1 MTNQSLT
8 FAVETSQTKTAPI
21 REVRMSSFPLGR
33 KILVTG
39 ALAALLGTIP
49 ACVTTSDF
57 DRLRSQVY
65 SQEQERLRQQERIT
79 QLEAE
84 LARSQPAQA
93 NNWAEVNSLRS
104 QLAALTGQVDDL
116 QRTQQ
121 MQQEAAGGLV
131 TVDSL
136 NSRVVDLERKTLF
149 MATQLGIVF
158 DEMPPLP
165 PAQSTPAGSFPGTLT
180 PPSQEPEVPGG
191 DSQPATQPMTQPAPP
206 ATSAPQAQPETQPQA
221 EVPGQELYQQA
232 LESFY
237 AMKYKEA
244 QTTWAEF
251 VKGFPKDPL
260 VPNAIFWQGEC
271 FFQMQDY
278 ANAVLTYQKVI
289 EDHSKSNKYTAALL
303 KQGISF
309 FKLKKDQAG
318 RLVLEDLIKKHP
330 ESAEAKRAQA
340 YLKGGN

>member
-1 MTNQSLT
+1 
-8 FAVETSQTKTAPI
+8 
-21 REVRMSSFPLGR
+21 MSSFLHGR
-33 KILVTG
+33 KILIAG

-65 SQEQERLRQQERIT
+65 SQEQERIKQQERIT

-93 NNWAEVNSLRS
+93 NNWAEVNALRS
-104 QLAALTGQVDDL
+104 DVAAITGQLDDL
-116 QRTQQ
+116 RRAEDMRQQ
-121 MQQEAAGGLV
+121 AAGGAV

-136 NSRVVDLERKTLF
+136 NTRVVDLERKTLF
-149 MATQLGIVF
+149 MATQLGVVF

-165 PAQSTPAGSFPGTLT
+165 APGSDA
-180 PPSQEPEVPGG
+180 VPGMMPPVLPQ
-191 DSQPATQPMTQPAPP
+191 SPATAPEPAVPAVTEPQPQTPVVAP
-206 ATSAPQAQPETQPQA
+206 APQAEA
-221 EVPGQELYQQA
+221 SGQELYQQA

-289 EDHSKSNKYTAALL
+289 EEHSKSNKYTAAQL

-318 RLVLEDLIKKHP
+318 KLVLEDLIKKHP
-330 ESAEAKRAQA
+330 NTAEAKRAQA

>member
-1 MTNQSLT
+1 
-8 FAVETSQTKTAPI
+8 
-21 REVRMSSFPLGR
+21 MSSFPLGR

-65 SQEQERLRQQERIT
+65 SQEQERIKQQERIA
-79 QLEAE
+79 QLESE

-93 NNWAEVNSLRS
+93 NNWAEVNALRS

-116 QRTQQ
+116 HRTQQ

-165 PAQSTPAGSFPGTLT
+165 PAQSTPTGSFPGTMT
-180 PPSQEPEVPGG
+180 PADPDAPEVPGNA
-191 DSQPATQPMTQPAPP
+191 SQPVTQPATQPAAPVIGTPETRPETQ
-206 ATSAPQAQPETQPQA
+206 TETQPQA

-237 AMKYKEA
+237 AMKYKQA

-318 RLVLEDLIKKHP
+318 KLVLEDLIKKHP
-330 ESAEAKRAQA
+330 QSAEAKRAQA

>member
-1 MTNQSLT
+1 
-8 FAVETSQTKTAPI
+8 
-21 REVRMSSFPLGR
+21 MSSFHLGR
-33 KILVTG
+33 KILIAG

-65 SQEQERLRQQERIT
+65 SQEQERIKQQERIT

-93 NNWAEVNSLRS
+93 NNWAEVNTLRS
-104 QLAALTGQVDDL
+104 DVATLTGQIDDL
-116 QRTQQ
+116 RRTQE
-121 MQQEAAGGLV
+121 MQQQATGGLV
-131 TVDSL
+131 TVDTL
-136 NSRVVDLERKTLF
+136 NTRVLELERKNLF
-149 MATQLGIVF
+149 MASQLGIVF

-165 PAQSTPAGSFPGTLT
+165 STQGAPAAAVPGMTTPAS
-180 PPSQEPEVPGG
+180 PGG
-191 DSQPATQPMTQPAPP
+191 LESPAVTPQPGIPATQTEPQLQTAPAAEPN
-206 ATSAPQAQPETQPQA
+206 PQAV
-221 EVPGQELYQQA
+221 VPGQELYQQA

-237 AMKYKEA
+237 AMKYQQA
-244 QTTWAEF
+244 QSTWAEF

-289 EDHSKSNKYTAALL
+289 EEHSKSNKYTAALL

-318 RLVLEDLIKKHP
+318 KLVLEDLIKKHP
-330 ESAEAKRAQA
+330 QSAEAKRAQA

>member
-1 MTNQSLT
+1 
-8 FAVETSQTKTAPI
+8 
-21 REVRMSSFPLGR
+21 MSSFPHGR
-33 KILVTG
+33 KILITG
-39 ALAALLGTIP
+39 ALAALLGSVP

-65 SQEQERLRQQERIT
+65 SQEQERIKQQERIT
-79 QLEAE
+79 QLESE

-104 QLAALTGQVDDL
+104 DVATLTGQIDDL
-116 QRTQQ
+116 RRTEEMRQQ
-121 MQQEAAGGLV
+121 ATGGTV
-131 TVDSL
+131 TVDTL
-136 NSRVVDLERKTLF
+136 NTRVLDLERKTLF
-149 MATQLGIVF
+149 MATQLGVVF

-165 PAQSTPAGSFPGTLT
+165 ATQEAPAGA
-180 PPSQEPEVPGG
+180 VPGMAPAG
-191 DSQPATQPMTQPAPP
+191 PQSAVEPQPMAPAMTQPEPQTP
-206 ATSAPQAQPETQPQA
+206 AEPSPQAD
-221 EVPGQELYQQA
+221 VPGQELYQQA

-244 QTTWAEF
+244 QATWGEF

-289 EDHSKSNKYTAALL
+289 EEHKSSNKYTAALL

-318 RLVLEDLIKKHP
+318 KLVLEDLIKKHP
-330 ESAEAKRAQA
+330 KSAEAKRAQA
-340 YLKGGN
+340 YLKSGN

>member
-1 MTNQSLT
+1 
-8 FAVETSQTKTAPI
+8 
-21 REVRMSSFPLGR
+21 MSSLHLGR
-33 KILVTG
+33 KILISG

-65 SQEQERLRQQERIT
+65 SQEQERIKQQDRIA
-79 QLEAE
+79 QMEAE

-93 NNWAEVNSLRS
+93 NNWAEVNTMRS
-104 QLAALTGQVDDL
+104 QIAALTGQLEDL
-116 QRTQQ
+116 RRTQD
-121 MQQEAAGGLV
+121 MQQQAAGGLV

-136 NSRVVDLERKTLF
+136 NTRVVDLERKTLF
-149 MATQLGIVF
+149 MATQLGVVF
-158 DEMPPLP
+158 DEMPALP
-165 PAQSTPAGSFPGTLT
+165 PAQATPTSGFPGTMA
-180 PPSQEPEVPGG
+180 PSSPGVPGLP
-191 DSQPATQPMTQPAPP
+191 DDAVQPETQPAPP
-206 ATSAPQAQPETQPQA
+206 AVSTPKTQPQAAPQA

-244 QTTWAEF
+244 QSTWAEF

-260 VPNAIFWQGEC
+260 VPNAVFWQGEC

-289 EDHSKSNKYTAALL
+289 EEHSKSNKYTAALL

-318 RLVLEDLIKKHP
+318 KLVLEDLIKKHP
-330 ESAEAKRAQA
+330 QSAEAKRAQA

>member
-1 MTNQSLT
+1 
-8 FAVETSQTKTAPI
+8 
-21 REVRMSSFPLGR
+21 MSSYPLGR
-33 KILVTG
+33 TILISG

-65 SQEQERLRQQERIT
+65 SQEQERLKQQERIT
-79 QLEAE
+79 QLESE

-104 QLAALTGQVDDL
+104 DVASLTGQVDDL
-116 QRTQQ
+116 RRTQE
-121 MQQEAAGGLV
+121 MQQQSAGGLV
-131 TVDSL
+131 TVDTLST
-136 NSRVVDLERKTLF
+136 RVLELERKSLF

-165 PAQSTPAGSFPGTLT
+165 STQGAPGAAVPGMTTPAGQDGFESPTAVPQPGT
-180 PPSQEPEVPGG
+180 
-191 DSQPATQPMTQPAPP
+191 PAVTQPEP
-206 ATSAPQAQPETQPQA
+206 QPQTA
-221 EVPGQELYQQA
+221 PAVEQQPQSAVPGQELYQQA

-237 AMKYKEA
+237 AMKYQQA
-244 QTTWAEF
+244 QSTWAEF

-289 EDHSKSNKYTAALL
+289 EEHSKSNKYTAALL

-318 RLVLEDLIKKHP
+318 KLVLEDLIKKHP
-330 ESAEAKRAQA
+330 QSAEAKRAQA

>member
-1 MTNQSLT
+1 
-8 FAVETSQTKTAPI
+8 
-21 REVRMSSFPLGR
+21 MSSFSFGR
-33 KILVTG
+33 KILITG
-39 ALAALLGTIP
+39 ALAALLGTLP
-49 ACVTTSDF
+49 GCVTTSDF

-65 SQEQERLRQQERIT
+65 SQEQERIRQQERIT

-93 NNWAEVNSLRS
+93 NNWAEVNTLRS
-104 QLAALTGQVDDL
+104 QVAALTGQVDDL
-116 QRTQQ
+116 RRTQE
-121 MQQEAAGGLV
+121 MQQQAAGGLV
-131 TVDSL
+131 TVDTL
-136 NSRVVDLERKTLF
+136 NSRVVDLERKNLF
-149 MATQLGIVF
+149 MASQLGIVF

-165 PAQSTPAGSFPGTLT
+165 APQAAAPFPGAPAPQPQTA
-180 PPSQEPEVPGG
+180 PQAPDQI
-191 DSQPATQPMTQPAPP
+191 QPAEPAPAPP
-206 ATSAPQAQPETQPQA
+206 AAPAQPELS
-221 EVPGQELYQQA
+221 GQELYQQA
-232 LESFY
+232 LENFY
-237 AMKYKEA
+237 AMKYQQA
-244 QTTWAEF
+244 QTMWAEF

-289 EDHSKSNKYTAALL
+289 EDHSASNKYTAALL

-330 ESAEAKRAQA
+330 QSAEAKRAQA
-340 YLKGGN
+340 YLKDGN